1 MTHPHPHPLHSV
13 LIIGAGPCGLAVAA
27 RLREATPSAMF
38 TDDEHQRYHWINK
51 HRGRMALVQAHARRR
66 RGVRAE
72 RGRDR
77 QKHRAGSA
85 AEGSGPPPDEGSGS
99 DSVPGLVSSGSS
111 SSSVSS
117 DTSVSGHEDE
127 EGAEEE
133 GDADTVGPGANS
145 TLVLDGSGPRWMA
158 KWHRAFRTLEI
169 EQLRSPMFFHV
180 DPRDRDGML
189 AYSQEEDRLGD
200 LWEISGCVGKELSK
214 HRRKKL
220 RGGRGKPPTEPEID
234 ERDRKDYFSPSTG
247 LFADYCASIVARY
260 RLDRPGL
267 IRQSEVTDIQYGE
280 LPHADPAPAPA
291 TAKVFTVT
299 AADGTRHYS
308 RAVVLAIGPGTQKIL
323 PFALTPTEQ
332 QGACHSSEIRA
343 FPSATVQAK
352 IRQRQP
358 THVVVVGGGLTSA
371 QVADMAIR
379 RGVRKVWLLMRS
391 DFKVKHFDLSL
402 NWMGKFKNL
411 EKARFWSADTDEERL
426 AMIAAA
432 RGGGSITPRYQKILK
447 QHAAAAARGGGGGG
461 GGRLAIHPRTTITDR
476 VYDAATRTW
485 RLTTDPP
492 IPELAETPVDYI
504 YFATGMRAD
513 VTEMPLLDR
522 MRRDYPVATQ
532 QGLPCLT
539 EDLMWC
545 EGVPLFLA
553 GRLAA
558 LRLGPGAANLEGAR
572 LGAERIAW
580 AMEEV
585 LGGRGG
591 DGREEGEGEGEVVGK
606 EKEWFCG
613 LGNRFA
619 GLGVL
624 DA

>member
-1 MTHPHPHPLHSV
+1 MTTPPIHSV

-27 RLREATPSAMF
+27 RLREETPSAMF

-72 RGRDR
+72 RYGRV
-77 QKHRAGSA
+77 RASSGSA
-85 AEGSGPPPDEGSGS
+85 SEDGGGSSGP
-99 DSVPGLVSSGSS
+99 VPGLTSSGSS
-111 SSSVSS
+111 ISSSSS
-117 DTSVSGHEDE
+117 LSGSERTSVADDDDDDEDGLE
-127 EGAEEE
+127 SM
-133 GDADTVGPGANS
+133 S
-145 TLVLDGSGPRWMA
+145 TLVLDGSGPRWME
-158 KWHRAFRTLEI
+158 KWNRAFRTLEI

-189 AYSQEEDRLGD
+189 AYTQEKDRLGD

-220 RGGRGKPPTEPEID
+220 RAGRGKPPQEPEID

-267 IRQSEVTDIQYGE
+267 IRQSEVTDIRYGI
-280 LPHADPAPAPA
+280 HRHSDS
-291 TAKVFTVT
+291 KIFTVT
-299 AADGTRHYS
+299 AADGTQHHS
-308 RAVVLAIGPGTQKIL
+308 RAVVLAIGPGTHKIL
-323 PFALTPTEQ
+323 PFPLTGPEQ
-332 QGACHSSEIRA
+332 AGACHSSEIRA
-343 FPSATVQAK
+343 FPSASIQTK
-352 IRQRQP
+352 IRARQA
-358 THVVVVGGGLTSA
+358 THVVVVGGGLTAA
-371 QVADMAIR
+371 QLADMAIR
-379 RGVRKVWLLMRS
+379 RGVSKVWLLMRS
-391 DFKVKHFDLSL
+391 DFKVKHFDLTL

-411 EKARFWSADTDEERL
+411 EKARFWSADTDDERL

-432 RGGGSITPRYQKILK
+432 RGGGSVTPRYQKILK
-447 QHAAAAARGGGGGG
+447 QHAAR
-461 GGRLAIHPRTTITDR
+461 GRLAVHPRTVIVDR
-476 VYDAATRTW
+476 RYDPATSTW
-485 RLTTDPP
+485 TLATDPP
-492 IPELAETPVDYI
+492 IPELAAIPVDYI

-513 VTEMPLLDR
+513 VTQMPLLDT
-522 MRRDYPVATQ
+522 MRRDYPVETR

-545 EGVPLFLA
+545 DGVPLFLA

-580 AMEEV
+580 AMEDV
-585 LGGRGG
+585 LGRCGGGGGGRG
-591 DGREEGEGEGEVVGK
+591 EEEGEVVGK

-619 GLGVL
+619 GLGVV

>member
-1 MTHPHPHPLHSV
+1 MSHPQPLHSV

-27 RLREATPSAMF
+27 RLREETPSAMF

-72 RGRDR
+72 RYVNTAALALGTSTAVLEGRDR

-85 AEGSGPPPDEGSGS
+85 SEGSGPPSDEGSGS
-99 DSVPGLVSSGSS
+99 DSG
-111 SSSVSS
+111 
-117 DTSVSGHEDE
+117 E
-127 EGAEEE
+127 
-133 GDADTVGPGANS
+133 ADG
-145 TLVLDGSGPRWMA
+145 TLVLDGSGPRWME

-267 IRQSEVTDIQYGE
+267 IRQSEVTDIQYGH
-280 LPHADPAPAPA
+280 LPHSDSA
-291 TAKVFTVT
+291 TSKVFTVT
-299 AADGTRHYS
+299 AADGTQHYS
-308 RAVVLAIGPGTQKIL
+308 RAVVLAIGPGPQKIL

-332 QGACHSSEIRA
+332 QGACHSSDIRA
-343 FPSATVQAK
+343 FPSANVQAK

-371 QVADMAIR
+371 QVADMAVR

-432 RGGGSITPRYQKILK
+432 RGGGSVTPRYQKILK
-447 QHAAAAARGGGGGG
+447 QHAAAAARGGGG

-485 RLTTDPP
+485 RLITDPP

-522 MRRDYPVATQ
+522 MRRDYPVETR

-545 EGVPLFLA
+545 DGVPLFLA

-585 LGGRGG
+585 LGGREGRSSGG
-591 DGREEGEGEGEVVGK
+591 

-619 GLGVL
+619 GLGVM

>member
-1 MTHPHPHPLHSV
+1 MTTPPLHSV

-27 RLREATPSAMF
+27 RLREETPSAMF

-66 RGVRAE
+66 RRGVRAE
-72 RGRDR
+72 KYVNTASANLSTSALLPGG
-77 QKHRAGSA
+77 KGRAGSA
-85 AEGSGPPPDEGSGS
+85 SDSASEDGGGSSGP
-99 DSVPGLVSSGSS
+99 VPGLASSGSS
-111 SSSVSS
+111 ISSSSS
-117 DTSVSGHEDE
+117 LSVSESTDE
-127 EGAEEE
+127 EVGEE
-133 GDADTVGPGANS
+133 DTDDGPGG
-145 TLVLDGSGPRWMA
+145 TLVLDGSGPRWME
-158 KWHRAFRTLEI
+158 KWNRAFRTLEI

-189 AYSQEEDRLGD
+189 AYTQEKARLAD

-220 RGGRGKPPTEPEID
+220 RAGRGKPPQEPEID

-267 IRQSEVTDIQYGE
+267 IRQSEVTDIQYGF
-280 LPHADPAPAPA
+280 HRH
-291 TAKVFTVT
+291 TNSKIFTVT
-299 AADGTRHYS
+299 AADGTQHHS
-308 RAVVLAIGPGTQKIL
+308 RAVVLAIGPGTHKIL
-323 PFALTPTEQ
+323 PFPLTPPEQ
-332 QGACHSSEIRA
+332 AGACHSSEIRS
-343 FPSATVQAK
+343 FPSANIQTK
-352 IRQRQP
+352 IRARQA
-358 THVVVVGGGLTSA
+358 THVVVVGGGLTAA

-391 DFKVKHFDLSL
+391 DMKVKHFDLTL

-411 EKARFWSADTDEERL
+411 EKARFWSADTDDERL

-432 RGGGSITPRYQKILK
+432 RGGGSVTPRYQKILK
-447 QHAAAAARGGGGGG
+447 QHAARSK
-461 GGRLAIHPRTTITDR
+461 LAIHPRTVIVDR
-476 VYDAATRTW
+476 LYDPATSTW
-485 RLTTDPP
+485 TLTTDPP
-492 IPELAETPVDYI
+492 IPELADTPVDYI

-513 VTEMPLLDR
+513 ITEMPLLNS
-522 MRRDYPVATQ
+522 MRRDYPVETR

-545 EGVPLFLA
+545 DGVPLFLA

-580 AMEEV
+580 AMEDV
-585 LGGRGG
+585 LGRRSDGGGGGGG
-591 DGREEGEGEGEVVGK
+591 DGGREEEEGEVVGK

-619 GLGVL
+619 GLGVV

>member
-1 MTHPHPHPLHSV
+1 MTHPQPLHSV

-27 RLREATPSAMF
+27 RLREETPSAMF

-66 RGVRAE
+66 KGVRAE
-72 RGRDR
+72 RYVNN
-77 QKHRAGSA
+77 AM
-85 AEGSGPPPDEGSGS
+85 
-99 DSVPGLVSSGSS
+99 PGLVSSGSS
-111 SSSVSS
+111 ISSSSSASSVSS
-117 DTSVSGHEDE
+117 DASVSGHEDE
-127 EGAEEE
+127 EEAEEE
-133 GDADTVGPGANS
+133 DDTVRPGANS
-145 TLVLDGSGPRWMA
+145 TLVLDGSGPRWME
-158 KWHRAFRTLEI
+158 KWNRAFRTLEI

-220 RGGRGKPPTEPEID
+220 RGGRGNPPTEPEID

-267 IRQSEVTDIQYGE
+267 VRQSEVTDIQYGY
-280 LPHADPAPAPA
+280 LPHSD
-291 TAKVFTVT
+291 TSKIFTVT
-299 AADGTRHYS
+299 AADGTQHYS

-343 FPSATVQAK
+343 FPSANIHAK
-352 IRQRQP
+352 IRQRQA

-379 RGVRKVWLLMRS
+379 KGVRKVWLLMRS
-391 DFKVKHFDLSL
+391 DLKVKHFDLSL

-432 RGGGSITPRYQKILK
+432 RGGGSVTPRYQKILK
-447 QHAAAAARGGGGGG
+447 QHAAAARGGGGG

-513 VTEMPLLDR
+513 VTEMSLLDS
-522 MRRDYPVATQ
+522 MRRDYPVETK
-532 QGLPCLT
+532 QGLPCVT

-545 EGVPLFLA
+545 DGVPLFLA

-585 LGGRGG
+585 LGGRKRGSGG
-591 DGREEGEGEGEVVGK
+591 

-619 GLGVL
+619 GLGVT